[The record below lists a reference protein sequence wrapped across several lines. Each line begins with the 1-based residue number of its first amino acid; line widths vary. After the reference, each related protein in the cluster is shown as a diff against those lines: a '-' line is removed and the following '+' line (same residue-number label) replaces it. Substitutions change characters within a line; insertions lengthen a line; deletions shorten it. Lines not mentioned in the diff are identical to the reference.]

1 VIYLYIL
8 ILSDFCLEDDSG
20 VVMHNKPNYMFA
32 SCGIL
37 RRLLL
42 PQPTGEAF
50 RRIHHQARTDSRERE
65 QRIVTDS
72 HDAY

>member
-1 VIYLYIL
+1 MIYLYIL

-20 VVMHNKPNYMFA
+20 MVMHNKPNYMFA

-37 RRLLL
+37 RQRLL
-42 PQPTGEAF
+42 PQPTCEAF

-65 QRIVTDS
+65 HPIVTNS
-72 HDAY
+72 PGAY